1 MNPNCRIGTVTF
13 KKPGLHVIPT
23 HDEDVE
29 PYISSIR
36 EFVARNGCTSVGFF
50 VCGRG
55 GLTRTGYTGNLQH
68 GAAGASA
75 LHAQIVKDW
84 FL

>member
-1 MNPNCRIGTVTF
+1 MNPNCRIGAVTF
-13 KKPGLHVIPT
+13 KPGLHVIPMQN
-23 HDEDVE
+23 EDVE
-29 PYISSIR
+29 PYIDSIR
-36 EFVARNGCTSVGFF
+36 EFVVWNGCSSVGFF

-55 GLTRTGYTGNLQH
+55 GLTRTGYVENLQH

>member
-13 KKPGLHVIPT
+13 KPGLHVIPT
-23 HDEDVE
+23 RDEDVE
-29 PYISSIR
+29 PYINSIR
-36 EFVARNGCTSVGFF
+36 EFVARNGCSSIGFF

-55 GLTRTGYTGNLQH
+55 GVTYIGYAGNLQH

-75 LHAQIVKDW
+75 LHAQIVKEW
-84 FL
+84 SL